1 MISALIL
8 LTELEISLFM
18 VFKCI
23 FWLNNKCT
31 ESLSEPTII
40 IKDGSYFHL
49 IITSQSCLSS
59 CYNCFILFYLY
70 FSLTNTFSPCSV
82 LSFFSLQITDDRI
95 NDIISEIRNLLNSL
109 EPSPVTDHITVHFKN
124 TLNYIRYEQ
133 QQQTTTA
140 VSDSVSIS
148 VDTDPDVQSLSSK
161 LFESVQL

>member
-1 MISALIL
+1 MDTAVRAQLFIDIL
-8 LTELEISLFM
+8 
-18 VFKCI
+18 
-23 FWLNNKCT
+23 N
-31 ESLSEPTII
+31 LSVN
-40 IKDGSYFHL
+40 L
-49 IITSQSCLSS
+49 RLSG
-59 CYNCFILFYLY
+59 CE
-70 FSLTNTFSPCSV
+70 
-82 LSFFSLQITDDRI
+82 QITDDRI

-161 LFESVQL
+161 LFASVQL